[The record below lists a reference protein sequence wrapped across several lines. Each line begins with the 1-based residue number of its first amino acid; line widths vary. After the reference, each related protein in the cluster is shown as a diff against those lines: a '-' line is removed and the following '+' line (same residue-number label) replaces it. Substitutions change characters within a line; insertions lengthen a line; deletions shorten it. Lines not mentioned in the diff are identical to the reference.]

1 MKGEKGLSF
10 YLISSTDFKPIII
23 VNKKM
28 KAEKYQANLGIGN
41 PTFFKYMNMY
51 NHAFD
56 ILYDSIDNG
65 IHNADWISYPML
77 FLASHSL
84 ELGLKANIKYFAKY
98 SNMDPLPHS
107 HSHDLE
113 RLFNQFKV
121 SVSTAIGNIE
131 STSGWKIEK
140 EDKKEFSKYC
150 FQLEILIKKFKTLD
164 LKSFGFRYPV
174 DKTGMPVFEHV
185 EPINMIEV
193 KTILD
198 SGMTLLNFTADVFA
212 KYTDYIDEMERIM
225 REDYE
230 SSFMAYL

>member
-1 MKGEKGLSF
+1 MKK
-10 YLISSTDFKPIII
+10 IQ
-23 VNKKM
+23 
-28 KAEKYQANLGIGN
+28 AEKYQANLGIGN

-51 NHAFD
+51 NHAFN
-56 ILYDSIDNG
+56 ILYNSLDTG

-77 FLASHSL
+77 FLARHSL

-98 SNMDPLPHS
+98 SKLDPMAYAQ
-107 HSHDLE
+107 SHDLE
-113 RLFNQFKV
+113 GLFNQFKV
-121 SVSTAIGNIE
+121 NVNNAIDNIE
-131 STSGWKIEK
+131 STSGWKIDK
-140 EDKKEFSKYC
+140 EDKKEFDKYC
-150 FQLEILIKKFKTLD
+150 KQLEILIKKFKTLD

-174 DKTGMPVFEHV
+174 DKTGIPVFEHI

-230 SSFMAYL
+230 SSFMTYL